1 MKKVITLL
9 LLSSVWLTNAQAFKG
24 NGDVKGQ
31 VGLNLQDGGTGIFIS
46 DLVLV
51 KTCPWDLPLIIYYLL
66 TKTNLEI
73 FQILD
78 NGRFK
83 STI

>member
-31 VGLNLQDGGTGIFIS
+31 VGLNLQDGGTGIFLLLLI
-46 DLVLV
+46 LNHE
-51 KTCPWDLPLIIYYLL
+51 TCP
-66 TKTNLEI
+66 
-73 FQILD
+73 
-78 NGRFK
+78 
-83 STI
+83 

>member
-1 MKKVITLL
+1 MKSNHIIITIVRLAYKCT
-9 LLSSVWLTNAQAFKG
+9 SFKG

-31 VGLNLQDGGTGIFIS
+31 VGLNLQDGGTGILFLLILNENMS
-46 DLVLV
+46 LGLR
-51 KTCPWDLPLIIYYLL
+51 LIIYYLL
-66 TKTNLEI
+66 TKTNWEI

-78 NGRFK
+78 NGRFE